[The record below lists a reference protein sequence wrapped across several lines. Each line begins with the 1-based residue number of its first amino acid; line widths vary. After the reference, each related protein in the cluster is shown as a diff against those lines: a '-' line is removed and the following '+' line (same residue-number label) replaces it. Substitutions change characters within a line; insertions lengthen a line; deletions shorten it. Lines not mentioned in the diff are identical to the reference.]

1 MKIAIF
7 PGHVGKDPG
16 AIDKVNEHE
25 LDDLMSIEAVI
36 NGQVAV
42 LLKNTL
48 DIIGI
53 DCEIYAGS
61 FENRLINS
69 RGASLGI
76 SLHCDSS
83 VESNARGFTIF
94 HHPTSVVSKTLAGQL
109 HKELVISLQGEILS
123 RGVNPHPY
131 YILTKTKFPCL
142 LLEMGFLSNP
152 SDEKKLN
159 TYAMQMKIADTIA
172 RFISNLN

>member
-61 FENRLINS
+61 IANRLINS

-83 VESNARGFTIF
+83 VESNA
-94 HHPTSVVSKTLAGQL
+94 
-109 HKELVISLQGEILS
+109 
-123 RGVNPHPY
+123 
-131 YILTKTKFPCL
+131 
-142 LLEMGFLSNP
+142 
-152 SDEKKLN
+152 
-159 TYAMQMKIADTIA
+159 
-172 RFISNLN
+172 